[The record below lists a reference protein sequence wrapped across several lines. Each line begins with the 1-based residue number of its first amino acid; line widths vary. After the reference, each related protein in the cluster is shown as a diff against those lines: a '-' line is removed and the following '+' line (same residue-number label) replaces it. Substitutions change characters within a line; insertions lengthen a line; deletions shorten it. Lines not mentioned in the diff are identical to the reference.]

1 LTSIGSPTDDEVAS
15 AADAEE
21 IVQGIRD
28 HALEH
33 GVDLRAR
40 HLLVAARD
48 DGGALVGGVVGNTLL
63 RWLYVGRL
71 WVAAKERGTGLGRG
85 LMEAAETEARRRGC
99 AESFLHTF
107 AFQARPFYERL
118 GYEVYATMRDPD
130 EPHRTRYWLRK
141 RLLG

>member
-1 LTSIGSPTDDEVAS
+1 MTAIGPPTDDEAAS
-15 AADAEE
+15 AADAEA
-21 IVQGIRD
+21 IGQGIRD

-40 HLLVAARD
+40 HLLLAARD
-48 DGGALVGGVVGNTLL
+48 DAGALVGGVVGNTLL

-71 WVAAKERGTGLGRG
+71 WVAANERGTGLGRR

-99 AESFLHTF
+99 TESFLHTF
-107 AFQARPFYERL
+107 GFQARPFYERL
-118 GYEVYATMRDPD
+118 GYEVYATMADPD
-130 EPHRTRYWLRK
+130 EPLRSRSWLRK